1 MEPSVP
7 LDSLLQ
13 FILITSAVSISPGP
27 VMLLCLALGSR
38 LSLKKVSAA
47 MLGASLGNCVLMVLS
62 AVGLGSLVVLW
73 PKAFSVVAVLGAVYL
88 FYLGLVLWRAPWVDF
103 SQDATPQLNSYGTLM
118 RRGFMVAASNPKGI
132 VYFGAL
138 LPPFLQHS
146 QHCTLTALLLT
157 VIFLLIDLT
166 VMVAYAKLGRQLT
179 QLLNGPQAQRRC
191 NQVLASFLMLMAVW
205 LLADTVFKLGS

>member
-1 MEPSVP
+1 MP

-27 VMLLCLALGSR
+27 VMLLCLALGIR

-62 AVGLGSLVVLW
+62 AVGLGSLVALW
-73 PKAFSVVAVLGAVYL
+73 PKAFSVVAVLGAIYL

-103 SQDATPQLNSYGTLM
+103 SQDSAAQLNSYGTLLQ
-118 RRGFMVAASNPKGI
+118 RGFMVAASNPKGI

-138 LPPFLQHS
+138 IPPFLQHA
-146 QHCTLTALLLT
+146 QHYTVTALLLT
-157 VIFLLIDLT
+157 GIFLLIDLT

-179 QLLNGPQAQRRC
+179 QLLINPLAQRRC

-205 LLADTVFKLGS
+205 LLVDTTISLINA